1 MASLAIEPQDLKENV
16 IIKSKFALCIQDTK
30 TYGEGRLKHVA
41 KVAILKHE
49 AKLALNIWR
58 MSTICIETCGEGD
71 MFQIYLFQINLNETC
86 HDALQVNYR

>member
-1 MASLAIEPQDLKENV
+1 MAPLAIEPQDLKEHV

-49 AKLALNIWR
+49 AKLALNI
-58 MSTICIETCGEGD
+58 
-71 MFQIYLFQINLNETC
+71 
-86 HDALQVNYR
+86 